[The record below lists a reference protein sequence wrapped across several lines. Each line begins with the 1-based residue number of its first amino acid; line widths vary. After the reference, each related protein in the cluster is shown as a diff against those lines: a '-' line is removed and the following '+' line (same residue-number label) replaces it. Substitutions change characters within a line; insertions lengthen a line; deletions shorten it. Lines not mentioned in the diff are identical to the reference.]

1 MRISD
6 WSSDVCSSDL
16 SVDRSASLLPV
27 IMRTANGTVR
37 AETGVVDRL
46 GLGSI
51 EASNLKVV
59 ISPALGTIDVLGM
72 NFLSQLASWR
82 VAGRNLILI
91 QHNAA
96 HPAPSQ
102 D

>member
-1 MRISD
+1 
-6 WSSDVCSSDL
+6 
-16 SVDRSASLLPV
+16 
-27 IMRTANGTVR
+27 MRTANGTVR

-46 GLGSI
+46 DLGGI

-82 VAGRNLILI
+82 VEGRTLILI
-91 QHNAA
+91 PHKA
-96 HPAPSQ
+96 APS
-102 D
+102 DTSPNEVEYDGSGSVTTRSAEARKGKEGD